1 MSEKLILG
9 GPQAGYKYE
18 FKADGVYL
26 TIYPSVDGER
36 LFELSDMRQILREC
50 KVMDYDVGILSRTM
64 REANGRPQK
73 IADHVEITAR
83 ELEIIAGGDS
93 LEDFKEESEPYAR
106 IIVELSRDKMKA
118 TVRYDTR
125 EGAKLP
131 TKDMVMAALTE
142 AGVVYGIDEDAIE
155 SGIGSL
161 TPFTAAEGL
170 QPVNGENA
178 YIDRK
183 FNLGIQ
189 GKPVVDE
196 YDKVDYKDLNLFVL
210 AKENQTLAIRVP
222 QTKGTNGKNVLGAV
236 VPAQNGRP
244 IPMPEGRNTKVVGEH
259 RLIATVNGQIVDKG
273 SRISIDPRL
282 IIKGPVG
289 VSTGDVNFDGSVLIG
304 GNVEQGF
311 KVTATGDIE
320 INGSINGAEVTGR
333 NVYIRG
339 GITGAERVKVI
350 AEHDVRTAFAEN
362 ALIEAG
368 NDVYISDIAYH
379 SQIRAG
385 KRIVMEDKHG
395 QITGGHVVAGEEIN
409 VKVIGNSAFVVT
421 RVSVGVDPTLQKEY
435 QDLRKSY
442 KESRRRLMQITQT
455 LNTLSKIDVNKL
467 PQTRLDMITQL
478 TRSQFPLAG
487 QIKRDE
493 KRIIEIEAL
502 LANMKNGRIK
512 VSDTIY
518 PGTRLSV
525 NNVLKNIQ
533 SEYRRCTI
541 FLNSEGDVEV
551 GAY

>member
-18 FKADGVYL
+18 FKSDGVYL

-50 KVMDYDVGILSRTM
+50 KILDYDVGVLSRTM

-73 IADHVEITAR
+73 ISEPVEITAR
-83 ELEIIAGGDS
+83 ELEIIEGGET
-93 LEDFKEESEPYAR
+93 LEENKEEFEPYAR
-106 IIVELSRDKMKA
+106 LVVELSRDKMKA
-118 TVRYDTR
+118 TIRYDTR
-125 EGAKLP
+125 EGARLP
-131 TKDMVMAALTE
+131 TKDMVMAALAE
-142 AGVVYGIDEDAIE
+142 AGVVYGIDEEAIE

-161 TPFTAAEGL
+161 TPFVAAEGVP
-170 QPVNGENA
+170 PVNGENA

-183 FNLGIQ
+183 FNLGVQ
-189 GKPVVDE
+189 GKPVIDE

-210 AKENQTLAIRVP
+210 AKENQTLAIRIP
-222 QTKGTNGKNVLGAV
+222 QTKGTNGRNVLGDV

-244 IPMPEGRNTKVVGEH
+244 IPMPEGKNTKVVGEH
-259 RLIATVNGQIVDKG
+259 RLIATVNGQIVVKG
-273 SRISIDPRL
+273 SRISVDPRL
-282 IIKGPVG
+282 VIKGAVG
-289 VSTGDVNFDGSVLIG
+289 VSTGDVDFDGSILIG

-311 KVTATGDIE
+311 KVTATGDIQ
-320 INGSINGAEVTGR
+320 INGSVNGAEVTGR
-333 NVYIRG
+333 NVYISG
-339 GITGAERVKVI
+339 GITGAERVKVF

-385 KRIVMEDKHG
+385 KKIIMEDKHG
-395 QITGGHVVAGEEIN
+395 QITGGHVIAGEEIN
-409 VKVIGNSAFVVT
+409 VKVIGNNAFVVT

-442 KESRRRLMQITQT
+442 KDSKRRLTQITQT
-455 LNTLSKIDVNKL
+455 LNTLSKIDINKL
-467 PQTRLDMITQL
+467 PQTRVDMITQL

-493 KRIIEIEAL
+493 KRILEIEAQ
-502 LANMKNGRIK
+502 LANMKNGRIR
-512 VSDTIY
+512 VNGVVY

-525 NNVLKNIQ
+525 NNILKNIQ
-533 SEYRRCTI
+533 SEYRHCTI

-551 GAY
+551 GPY